1 MNERWRWRGSVA
13 LLAVAL
19 AFFLYPLLPN
29 DDVINSDWPAFATG
43 ARLIISDPGHLYDL
57 DAQQRVQL
65 DVTGG
70 RILVTLGIH
79 GILPFLAPA
88 WVALLAVPFELLG
101 TDLGGRVWIL
111 FGLVCLAGGLYLAT
125 RTHPSEGLR
134 RRGATEMLP
143 GFAAVPTALMLL
155 NAQLDGIVALGV
167 GAAIALRSR
176 PYLAGLALGLTLMK
190 PQLMLPLAVAVILAR
205 RWQVLA
211 GWATAGAGL
220 LATTAIL
227 NPRWVLDWLGQT
239 RATVAPASREV
250 DLPHLGVLLPGQA
263 QTIAVAVLTLVAI
276 ALVVYLARR
285 RRDDFR
291 ATAAVLVAGGVLAAP
306 HALPAD
312 LVLVAVAMA
321 VWGRAR
327 WFDWLGLS
335 VAALVAAL
343 TPAPVPAVVG
353 IALIGWVCVRA
364 AGVASRRSIEPVPA
378 SAR

>member
-1 MNERWRWRGSVA
+1 MNERWRWRGSIA

-29 DDVINSDWPAFATG
+29 DDVINSDWPALATG

-111 FGLVCLAGGLYLAT
+111 FGLVCLAGGL
-125 RTHPSEGLR
+125 
-134 RRGATEMLP
+134 
-143 GFAAVPTALMLL
+143 
-155 NAQLDGIVALGV
+155 
-167 GAAIALRSR
+167 
-176 PYLAGLALGLTLMK
+176 TLMK
-190 PQLMLPLAVAVILAR
+190 RRLMLPLAVAVILAR

-211 GWATAGAGL
+211 GWAAAGAGL
-220 LATTAIL
+220 LATTALL

-263 QTIAVAVLTLVAI
+263 QT
-276 ALVVYLARR
+276 
-285 RRDDFR
+285 
-291 ATAAVLVAGGVLAAP
+291 
-306 HALPAD
+306 
-312 LVLVAVAMA
+312 
-321 VWGRAR
+321 
-327 WFDWLGLS
+327 
-335 VAALVAAL
+335 
-343 TPAPVPAVVG
+343 
-353 IALIGWVCVRA
+353 
-364 AGVASRRSIEPVPA
+364 
-378 SAR
+378 